1 MNEGSAAG
9 AQTQRR
15 GLLRLLCQVCCEV
28 ECNELWGRLDENWEL
43 GLGVAVSPVE
53 NSTEEALEE
62 VSREDSLDDSSK
74 GCAAVAG
81 CPSSCVVLGDTG
93 GDLSGVSSLA
103 LRQDV
108 SVEEAPED
116 SSMGCSS
123 VAGCSECKDRAAMP
137 CDKGSF
143 PSR

>member
-1 MNEGSAAG
+1 MNEGNAAS

-15 GLLRLLCQVCCEV
+15 GRLRLLCQVCCEV
-28 ECNELWGRLDENWEL
+28 ECTEVWGHLDENWEL
-43 GLGVAVSPVE
+43 GLGVAVSSAESSV
-53 NSTEEALEE
+53 EEALEE

-93 GDLSGVSSLA
+93 GGLSGVSLLA

-123 VAGCSECKDRAAMP
+123 VAGCIQGEDRAAMP
-137 CDKGSF
+137 CDEGAV